1 MYTLSE
7 AQLRQFIKKNGNESP
22 VVKRGKWVN
31 TYFFRNIKTVL
42 VQTKERGKRGC
53 LFNLIKVE

>member
-7 AQLRQFIKKNGNESP
+7 AQLKEYIKENKNESP
-22 VVKRGKWVN
+22 IIKRGKWVN
-31 TYFFRNIKTVL
+31 TYFFRNSKTVL

>member
-1 MYTLSE
+1 MYTLTE
-7 AQLRQFIKKNGNESP
+7 AQLKQFIKKNNNESP

-31 TYFFRNIKTVL
+31 TYFFRISKIVL